1 MKNYKEYEK
10 RFIGASD
17 IAALILVGCDENG
30 LKTSTLDFGEDGSYM
45 AYVVDEDAEI
55 GAHYKKVADFKHW
68 LKIYDDDELTYR
80 INAQEINISRR
91 RFWLYYT
98 DDRQTLKE
106 IEWERLKSNPLIFIT
121 ENIII
126 SIRVS
131 GDRSRYH
138 AQSIHNARHKT

>member
-68 LKIYDDDELTYR
+68 LKIYDDDELTYQV
-80 INAQEINISRR
+80 NAQEINIYRAGD
-91 RFWLYYT
+91 FGCT
-98 DDRQTLKE
+98 IQTIGK
-106 IEWERLKSNPLIFIT
+106 
-121 ENIII
+121 
-126 SIRVS
+126 
-131 GDRSRYH
+131 H
-138 AQSIHNARHKT
+138 

>member
-80 INAQEINISRR
+80 VNAQEINIYRAGD
-91 RFWLYYT
+91 FGWK
-98 DDRQTLKE
+98 LK
-106 IEWERLKSNPLIFIT
+106 WSLCDYANRDGCT
-121 ENIII
+121 EQLDGVPCYVGQVFVRGYDLHGGHREE
-126 SIRVS
+126 SAV
-131 GDRSRYH
+131 
-138 AQSIHNARHKT
+138 

>member
-10 RFIGASD
+10 RFIGSSD

-45 AYVVDEDAEI
+45 AYVVDKGAEI

-80 INAQEINISRR
+80 VNAQEINIYIALEILVVS
-91 RFWLYYT
+91 Y
-98 DDRQTLKE
+98 RQLA
-106 IEWERLKSNPLIFIT
+106 
-121 ENIII
+121 NIKRK
-126 SIRVS
+126 RVGKIKHLTHS
-131 GDRSRYH
+131 FSSLR
-138 AQSIHNARHKT
+138 I

>member
-80 INAQEINISRR
+80 VNAQEINIYRAGD
-91 RFWLYYT
+91 FGYII
-98 DDRQTLKE
+98 QT
-106 IEWERLKSNPLIFIT
+106 I
-121 ENIII
+121 
-126 SIRVS
+126 
-131 GDRSRYH
+131 
-138 AQSIHNARHKT
+138 

>member
-1 MKNYKEYEK
+1 MLHIFLKIRAKAEREENIMKNYKEYEK

-80 INAQEINISRR
+80 INAQEINIYIAPEILAVLYRR
-91 RFWLYYT
+91 
-98 DDRQTLKE
+98 
-106 IEWERLKSNPLIFIT
+106 SA
-121 ENIII
+121 NIKRN
-126 SIRVS
+126 RVGKIKHLTHS
-131 GDRSRYH
+131 FSSLR
-138 AQSIHNARHKT
+138 I

>member
-45 AYVVDEDAEI
+45 AYVVDEDAEL

-80 INAQEINISRR
+80 VNAQEINIYRAGD
-91 RFWLYYT
+91 FGCII
-98 DDRQTLKE
+98 QT
-106 IEWERLKSNPLIFIT
+106 
-121 ENIII
+121 I
-126 SIRVS
+126 SK
-131 GDRSRYH
+131 H
-138 AQSIHNARHKT
+138 

>member
-1 MKNYKEYEK
+1 MIRWKATSVNGLVEYEQEAESFKELFDAMKNYKEYEK
-10 RFIGASD
+10 RFIGSSD

-80 INAQEINISRR
+80 VNAQEINIYRAGD
-91 RFWLYYT
+91 FGCII
-98 DDRQTLKE
+98 QTIGK
-106 IEWERLKSNPLIFIT
+106 
-121 ENIII
+121 
-126 SIRVS
+126 
-131 GDRSRYH
+131 H
-138 AQSIHNARHKT
+138 